1 MTLTVAVR
9 TMKNEDSPPPDYDL
23 LQSPNSHYENTKVS
37 SRAKTIPHPTVIKS
51 LSEAYK
57 QILNCS
63 FYYAFF
69 DLSNSKVLED
79 QRSGTF
85 LLRPSSHPHYLY
97 TISVNKKGRVMNI
110 RIRLTDQGLFS
121 LEDGGQ
127 TTKAPDFTTIGNL
140 VCYYMHKH
148 AKAYYE
154 DADAFRLLYP
164 YRKRVVSLQTL
175 AGEEIIRNTQRSQLG
190 NLFIMKNF
198 GSIHSIL

>member
-51 LSEAYK
+51 L
-57 QILNCS
+57 I
-63 FYYAFF
+63 
-69 DLSNSKVLED
+69 LED

-97 TISVNKKGRVMNI
+97 TISVNKK
-110 RIRLTDQGLFS
+110 
-121 LEDGGQ
+121 EDGGQ

>member
-1 MTLTVAVR
+1 MTLTIAVR
-9 TMKNEDSPPPDYDL
+9 TRKDEESPPDYDL
-23 LQSPNSHYENTKVS
+23 LESSNSQYENTKVS
-37 SRAKTIPHPTVIKS
+37 LRTKTIPHPIVVKS

-69 DLSNSKVLED
+69 DQSNSKVLED

-127 TTKAPDFTTIGNL
+127 AAKAPDFTTIGNL
-140 VCYYMHKH
+140 VCYYMHRH
-148 AKAYYE
+148 AKAFYE
-154 DADAFRLLYP
+154 DSDAFRLLYP

-190 NLFIMKNF
+190 NLFTMKNCN
-198 GSIHSIL
+198 SINSVL